1 MQQYNVIIYGRL
13 KTKYYTGCTKNG
25 VLTVHYG
32 IEEITVNVRKMLKKW
47 ADVNSSDFNP
57 QTCKLLRRI
66 NPSLSGMW
74 QIAPGVCS
82 VPERINPS
90 VGAYYFDTRVGMYL
104 FFLS

>member
-1 MQQYNVIIYGRL
+1 MCKELEKFGLPFLSCRNPL
-13 KTKYYTGCTKNG
+13 ATGCKHG
-25 VLTVHYG
+25 
-32 IEEITVNVRKMLKKW
+32 

-66 NPSLSGMW
+66 NSSLSGKW
-74 QIAPGVCS
+74 QIAPVVCS

-104 FFLS
+104 FFLSQIDFL

>member
-1 MQQYNVIIYGRL
+1 M
-13 KTKYYTGCTKNG
+13 YTFKIRAKS
-25 VLTVHYG
+25 L
-32 IEEITVNVRKMLKKW
+32 KMLIFKYRYCYG

-66 NPSLSGMW
+66 NPSLSGKW
-74 QIAPGVCS
+74 QIAPVVCS

-104 FFLS
+104 FFLSQIDFL